1 VSSIDLALHGFP
13 VKHSL
18 GLSFDF
24 GSDQCCI
31 QTDCA
36 TKREILRETAS
47 VYDPFRFL
55 SPVVLH
61 AKLILQ
67 ALCRISV
74 NWDEPFEPKMV
85 EEWRKWA
92 TSLLDL
98 NKFFIPCY
106 FNPEVVRSRGVGL
119 HVFAYA
125 SVSAFG
131 AIAYLCFNHT
141 EGVKIA
147 FIMRKPGSIVQ
158 ICIDYLARIMHRPS
172 SCRSQHPSRTKS
184 AKKLI
189 KQLSG
194 RIRLPF

>member
-1 VSSIDLALHGFP
+1 
-13 VKHSL
+13 
-18 GLSFDF
+18 
-24 GSDQCCI
+24 
-31 QTDCA
+31 
-36 TKREILRETAS
+36 
-47 VYDPFRFL
+47 
-55 SPVVLH
+55 
-61 AKLILQ
+61 
-67 ALCRISV
+67 
-74 NWDEPFEPKMV
+74 MV

-98 NKFFIPCY
+98 NKFFIPCG

-141 EGVKIA
+141 DRVKIA
-147 FIMRKPGSIVQ
+147 FIMRRPGRIVQ

-194 RIRLPF
+194 RIRLPFWGGFMFLIIVSIFMLGTKSTDETTGQKTTRQLEDEPINLNNERPTTTT